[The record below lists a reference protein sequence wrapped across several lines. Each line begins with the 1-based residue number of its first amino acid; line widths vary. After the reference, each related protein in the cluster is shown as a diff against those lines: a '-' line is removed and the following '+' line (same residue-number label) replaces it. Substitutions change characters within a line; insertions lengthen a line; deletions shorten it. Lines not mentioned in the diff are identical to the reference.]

1 MENKG
6 LQKMMAL
13 FEYTNE
19 GFKCQYLNLN
29 ILACFSDLIQLCA
42 ILNKND
48 LGFNNFSLYNLQ
60 ENYISGDIFTLQ
72 VQ

>member
-1 MENKG
+1 MPVPES
-6 LQKMMAL
+6 
-13 FEYTNE
+13 EYIR
-19 GFKCQYLNLN
+19 L
-29 ILACFSDLIQLCA
+29 CFSDLIQLCA
-42 ILNKND
+42 ILIQND